1 MQNKSVKPIPDG
13 YHTLTPFI
21 MVVGGTKSLEFLK
34 SAFDTKEISI
44 HKNQDGTIMHAEL
57 QIGDSRLMLAEAT
70 EKYPAMPTMIY
81 VYVEDVDAVYKKA
94 IAAGATSLREP
105 TDEFYGDRSCGVKD
119 ASGNQWWIATHVED
133 VSPEEMKKRE
143 EEFMKKQQTA
153 P

>member
-21 MVVGGTKSLEFLK
+21 MVVGGAKSLEFLK
-34 SAFDTKEISI
+34 NSFDAKEISI
-44 HKNQDGTIMHAEL
+44 HKNPDGTIMHAEL

-81 VYVEDVDAVYKKA
+81 VYVDDADAVYKKA
-94 IAAGATSLREP
+94 MAAGAESLREP

-133 VSPEEMKKRE
+133 VSPEEMQRRQ
-143 EEFMKKQQTA
+143 EEFMKKQAQQS
-153 P
+153 